1 MKLTRMKLTRMK
13 LTCIHLH
20 DPSLPLAL
28 DEIAVLDLAQ
38 VVLLRPHVQL
48 LDLYIYRY
56 IYRRRWALRIKL
68 TCIKLTR
75 MKLTRIHLHGV
86 AAVDGRCVHDAVEL
100 VQRHLPFS

>member
-1 MKLTRMKLTRMK
+1 MKVTRMK